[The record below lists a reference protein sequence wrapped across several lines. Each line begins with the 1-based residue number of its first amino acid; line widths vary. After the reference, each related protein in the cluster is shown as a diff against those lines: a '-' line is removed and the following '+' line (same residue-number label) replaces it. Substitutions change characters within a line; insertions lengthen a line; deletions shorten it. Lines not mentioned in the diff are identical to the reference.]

1 MRSRT
6 FGAEGRFLGVARPS
20 EQRRIARYGVA
31 LAVTSAAMLIALVI
45 DQWSDEA
52 SPFPLLLAAVMISS
66 WYGGLGPGLLSI
78 AIGFPFVSFVFI
90 EPVNSLAVATLVG
103 IERLGAFLLVALLIN
118 WLNSRRI
125 QAETRLMSHAA
136 QQQVLTELGSELAG
150 TNLNLP
156 AILQTAATRT
166 TEVIGDG
173 CLVRLVGPD
182 GESLDPVAYD
192 HRDDRILTCL
202 RDLLVA
208 DPAAFCGALARQ
220 VARSG
225 SSMSAP
231 DDLALRLDTPTNVP
245 DQTCPADLAASTMLI
260 LPLLHRDRVLGTLTV
275 WRHGTPYSD
284 DDKRFL
290 QELATCVALAIDNGR
305 LYSEARA
312 AEARYRG
319 LFDRSADAILVSDT
333 EGRILD
339 ANDAASELFAGH
351 NGAAQNLHVRELVAG
366 DWPSPVDSCS
376 GEHCARDWRGEL
388 DVRRRDGALIPVEAS
403 VTTVALPTRTV
414 VLSTLRDITE
424 RRRLEQA
431 QREFVSSI
439 SHDLRT
445 PLTAIRTGVALLLQH
460 AADRLHPAERELL
473 GHAQMNSERL
483 SRLIDDLLALNQL
496 EAGTHALDCEP
507 LDLRLCVTSAVAA
520 VYAPLREKQQTL
532 ELDLPTPLPV
542 NGDQGRLEQ
551 VMCNLLGN
559 AHHHTPRGTRILVV
573 GRAAAEEIR
582 LTVLDTG
589 PGIPETEH
597 DTIFA
602 RFHRLDPNGSG
613 SGLGL
618 AIARR
623 LTEAHGGRLW
633 AEETPGGGATFQ
645 LALPRYE

>member
-1 MRSRT
+1 M
-6 FGAEGRFLGVARPS
+6 
-20 EQRRIARYGVA
+20 
-31 LAVTSAAMLIALVI
+31 AVTSAAMLIAFVI
-45 DQWSDEA
+45 DQWRDEV

-78 AIGFPFVSFVFI
+78 GIGFPFVSFLFL
-90 EPVNSLAVATLVG
+90 EPINSLSVMTLEE
-103 IERLGAFLLVALLIN
+103 IERLVAYLLVALLIN

-125 QAETRLMSHAA
+125 QAETRLMSQAA
-136 QQQVLTELGSELAG
+136 RQQVLTELGSELAG

-156 AILQTAATRT
+156 AILQTTAVRT

-192 HRDDRILTCL
+192 HRDARILGCL
-202 RDLLVA
+202 RDLLVD
-208 DPAAFCGALARQ
+208 DPGAFFGALARQ
-220 VARSG
+220 VVRSG
-225 SSMSAP
+225 TAMSAP
-231 DDLALRLDTPTNVP
+231 DDTAMRLDIPTSMP
-245 DQTCPADLAASTMLI
+245 DQTCPVDLAASTVFI
-260 LPLLHRDRVLGTLTV
+260 LPLLHRDRVLGTLTL

-290 QELATCVALAIDNGR
+290 RELATCVALAIDNGR
-305 LYSEARA
+305 LYSEVRA

-333 EGRILD
+333 NGQILD
-339 ANDAASELFAGH
+339 ANHAANELFAGH
-351 NGAAQNLHVRELVAG
+351 NGAAQHLHIRELVTG
-366 DWPSPVDSCS
+366 DWPSRADSGN
-376 GEHCARDWRGEL
+376 GEHNPRDWRGEL
-388 DVRRRDGALIPVEAS
+388 EVRHRDGALIPVEAS

-431 QREFVSSI
+431 QRDFISSI

-445 PLTAIRTGVALLLQH
+445 PLTAIRTGVALLLQN
-460 AADRLHPAERELL
+460 AADRLHAAERELL

-483 SRLIDDLLALNQL
+483 SRLVDDLLALNQL

-507 LDLRLCVTSAVAA
+507 LDLRLCVTSAVAS
-520 VYAPLREKQQTL
+520 VYAPVREKQQTL

-551 VMCNLLGN
+551 VICNLLGN
-559 AHHHTPRGTRILVV
+559 AHHHTPPGTRISVV
-573 GRAAAEEIR
+573 GRAAVKEIR

-589 PGIPETEH
+589 PGIPETEF
-597 DTIFA
+597 DTIFT

-623 LTEAHGGRLW
+623 LTEAHGGWLW
-633 AEETPGGGATFQ
+633 AEETPGGGTTFQ
-645 LALPRYE
+645 LVLPRYEKRSVR